1 VNKFRWSTAGV
12 GLEQHDNGDVVT
24 VVLGR
29 EDGFITGPVLDEHE
43 KQVVRPGHGLG
54 FRGGIQLKFDLE
66 CAVNVLQS

>member
-1 VNKFRWSTAGV
+1 
-12 GLEQHDNGDVVT
+12 VT

-43 KQVVRPGHGLG
+43 KQVVGPGHGLG
-54 FRGGIQLKFDLE
+54 FGGGIQLKFDLE